1 MWLAKTDI
9 FVDPD
14 KKNHFDLVNDQMT
27 MVSEELNVVN
37 EIIRYGISPV
47 NIGMENEVEIVNR
60 VLENVQCILY
70 LIIIKVML
78 IWVWICTQE

>member
-1 MWLAKTDI
+1 
-9 FVDPD
+9 
-14 KKNHFDLVNDQMT
+14 MT

-78 IWVWICTQE
+78 I